1 MGGTPALL
9 YTLGLLPFGL
19 DLTRFS
25 PCTKC
30 YKSHCWDLR
39 TTILCILHPP
49 TGQMLHQFIYSQVS
63 EVAVS
68 DTKSPRVKKTLQTT
82 FVIKTRVM
90 DFILEACL
98 ISPCLVPLVLWPIR
112 TIMEVTIKRKMATH
126 AMRL

>member
-1 MGGTPALL
+1 
-9 YTLGLLPFGL
+9 
-19 DLTRFS
+19 
-25 PCTKC
+25 
-30 YKSHCWDLR
+30 
-39 TTILCILHPP
+39 
-49 TGQMLHQFIYSQVS
+49 MLHQFIYSQVS